1 MNRSIDLLPVRAAL
15 CSLLAALALPAFA
28 AEGSLA
34 QVAWLAGCWQADGG
48 EAGSVEQ
55 WMAPAG
61 GAMLGMGRTVKAGRM
76 STFEFMQI
84 REAATGGGIEF
95 HAMPAGQAPATFP
108 AKAVSDAEVTFE
120 NPAHDFPQRV
130 VYAADGPSRLKA
142 RIEGTLQGRE
152 RVVRFPMARVACDSA
167 TPAPAAK

>member
-1 MNRSIDLLPVRAAL
+1 MTRAMPLQRRRATL
-15 CSLLAALALPAFA
+15 CGLLAALSLPALA

-108 AKAVSDAEVTFE
+108 AKAVSAGEVTFE
-120 NPAHDFPQRV
+120 NPAHDFPQRI
-130 VYAADGPSRLKA
+130 VYWKDGNDLRA
-142 RIEGTLQGRE
+142 RIEGTMNGKPGSEEWRWSPGAL
-152 RVVRFPMARVACDSA
+152 
-167 TPAPAAK
+167 K